1 MVKVSD
7 RVLVGSISWTDVAA
21 SVEPREDQTA
31 RDEGRA
37 EQLEDPPEGPELTVL
52 SRWHMGQARAGDAV
66 LRGTPGRA
74 IRSAF
79 LFSWGRDAD

>member
-7 RVLVGSISWTDVAA
+7 RVLVGSVSWTDVAA
-21 SVEPREDQTA
+21 SVEPREDQMA
-31 RDEGRA
+31 GDGRA
-37 EQLEDPPEGPELTVL
+37 EQLEEPPEGSELTVL
-52 SRWHMGQARAGDAV
+52 SRWRMGQARAGDAV